1 MTANP
6 APHTAKDWILGLLAF
21 TLFVAIALPIMV
33 GILRITGPYGWNQI
47 LFPAAL
53 VVCSILSFLSNRR
66 RS

>member
-1 MTANP
+1 MTANS
-6 APHTAKDWILGLLAF
+6 AHHTAKDWVLGLLAF

-33 GILRITGPYGWNQI
+33 GILRTTAPYGWNQI

-53 VVCSILSFLSNRR
+53 VICSILSILSSRR